1 MKGVLTDT
9 VLVGIDEA
17 GLGPIL
23 GPLVVSAAGLTIPG
37 QGLKGKLYDLLAES
51 VGAEKKHLAGRL
63 LICDSKKAYNS
74 STGLRFLE
82 KTVLSSLVCT
92 DGKVPASINELIN
105 MLCPLCKARLDTY
118 PWYNEYSNIPI
129 EYNRDDIAIAAG
141 ALEKNLERIGSSL
154 MTLKSFCFDVAY
166 YNEMVQK
173 INNKSTVLFWAV
185 CSLIDEI
192 IKSSQHRNYH
202 FIIDRQGGRT
212 KYVRQLR
219 RMFSDMEL
227 KVIKESDTISS
238 YEMSTSYKKVRIDFA
253 VKADKIFLP
262 AALASMT
269 SKYLRQQLMS
279 CINSYFQDKCRTL
292 KPTAGYWTDGKR
304 FISDLKL
311 ICPAVKY
318 DPAQLIR
325 CR

>member
-23 GPLVVSAAGLTIPG
+23 GPLIVSAVSLTIPRE
-37 QGLKGKLYDLLAES
+37 GLKGRLWELLAES

-63 LICDSKKAYNS
+63 LICDSKKAYTP
-74 STGLRFLE
+74 STGIKFLE
-82 KTVLSSLVCT
+82 KTVLSSLSCT
-92 DGKVPASINELIN
+92 YGKVPASITELID
-105 MLCPLCKARLDTY
+105 MLCPACKARLAEY
-118 PWYNEYSNIPI
+118 PWHKEFGNRPLEFS
-129 EYNRDDIAIAAG
+129 RDDIAIAAG
-141 ALEKNLERIGSSL
+141 ALTKNLEKIGASL
-154 MTLKSFCFDVAY
+154 VGLKSFCFDVAY

-173 INNKSTVLFWAV
+173 VNNKSTVLFWAV
-185 CSLIDEI
+185 CSLMDEI
-192 IKSSQHRNYH
+192 IKSTQHRNYH

-212 KYVRQLR
+212 RYVRQLR

-227 KVIKESDTISS
+227 VVIKEGERISS
-238 YEMSTSYKKVRIDFA
+238 YEMSTSYKKIRVDFA
-253 VKADKIFLP
+253 VKADAIFLP

-269 SKYLRQQLMS
+269 SKYLREQLMG

-304 FISDLKL
+304 FINDLKV
-311 ICPAVKY
+311 ITPDIKY
-318 DPAQLIR
+318 NPAQLIR